1 MEALRAAE
9 LAADRP
15 TRKGPIASSS
25 TGMNGQR
32 TGHDGPAGGKR
43 VFGSKQNSRI
53 MFPARA
59 MAGRLGG
66 SDFGDIQIIA
76 TFGSLSLKQLYHM
89 KKDIE
94 IGEYAAPECVV
105 VPVMM
110 KETVLAV
117 SGGQLDE
124 EEEPVF

>member
-15 TRKGPIASSS
+15 TRKGPVASSS

-32 TGHDGPAGGKR
+32 TGHGGPAGGDAGIWVEADFPNYVPRQGHDGPAGG
-43 VFGSKQNSRI
+43 
-53 MFPARA
+53 
-59 MAGRLGG
+59 GRFWRY
-66 SDFGDIQIIA
+66 SNYCYFCESE
-76 TFGSLSLKQLYHM
+76 FKQLNHM

>member
-15 TRKGPIASSS
+15 TRKGPVASSS

-32 TGHDGPAGGKR
+32 TGQGA
-43 VFGSKQNSRI
+43 V
-53 MFPARA
+53 
-59 MAGRLGG
+59 
-66 SDFGDIQIIA
+66 DFGDIQIIA

-94 IGEYAAPECVV
+94 IGEYSAPECVV

-124 EEEPVF
+124 EDEPVF

>member
-15 TRKGPIASSS
+15 TRKGPVASSS

-32 TGHDGPAGGKR
+32 TGRGGPAGGKR
-43 VFGSKQNSRI
+43 VFGLKQISRI

-59 MAGRLGG
+59 MAGRQGAV
-66 SDFGDIQIIA
+66 DFGDIQIIA

>member
-1 MEALRAAE
+1 
-9 LAADRP
+9 
-15 TRKGPIASSS
+15 
-25 TGMNGQR
+25 
-32 TGHDGPAGGKR
+32 
-43 VFGSKQNSRI
+43 
-53 MFPARA
+53 
-59 MAGRLGG
+59 MAGRQGAV
-66 SDFGDIQIIA
+66 DFGDIQIIA

-124 EEEPVF
+124 EDEPVF

>member
-1 MEALRAAE
+1 MEALLAAE

-15 TRKGPIASSS
+15 TRKGPVASSS

-43 VFGSKQNSRI
+43 VFGSKQISRI

-59 MAGRLGG
+59 MTGRQGAV
-66 SDFGDIQIIA
+66 DFGDIQIIA
-76 TFGSLSLKQLYHM
+76 TFGSLSLKQLNHM

>member
-1 MEALRAAE
+1 MAGRQ
-9 LAADRP
+9 
-15 TRKGPIASSS
+15 G
-25 TGMNGQR
+25 GM
-32 TGHDGPAGGKR
+32 R
-43 VFGSKQNSRI
+43 VFGSKQISRI

-59 MAGRLGG
+59 MTGRQGAV
-66 SDFGDIQIIA
+66 DFGDIQIIA
-76 TFGSLSLKQLYHM
+76 TFGSLSLKQLNHM